1 MARVCH
7 HARVRRPRLVRR
19 RPLRPRFSGWSGLGA
34 PSSGLRLSF
43 ASIDP
48 VIEFTE
54 WATQILRRTHEAARR
69 FNPSATVRLSRSGSG
84 VQFSLADEPGDGDRL
99 VRGDGFEI
107 LVQEGLDGTV
117 DVVEPHD
124 QLILR
129 PPGSSERSVRPR

>member
-1 MARVCH
+1 M
-7 HARVRRPRLVRR
+7 
-19 RPLRPRFSGWSGLGA
+19 
-34 PSSGLRLSF
+34 
-43 ASIDP
+43 
-48 VIEFTE
+48 IEFTE
-54 WATQILRRTHEAARR
+54 WARQILRRTHEAARR
-69 FNPSATVRLSRSGSG
+69 FNPTATVRLSRSGSG